1 MYLHVGE
8 RKITGTDEVMGI
20 FNSETLRKSE
30 LNNAYLDEEKK
41 DTKSIII
48 DIHDEVIV
56 SKISSV
62 TLLSRLAAEEDGIIW
77 TRSKE

>member
-1 MYLHVGE
+1 
-8 RKITGTDEVMGI
+8 MGI